1 MAVITLRV
9 EDEIKSEM
17 DSLAEDLGIS
27 TSELMRR
34 GIEAVLLRE
43 AGPLDARSKD
53 APEIPKHERL
63 TLSLLHEILYW
74 QKSAANGRKANDD
87 RVDVDPE
94 IHLEAMQI
102 LEHGYSG
109 EYDRVSGF
117 IDDELTEAQCRFV
130 WETLDMYRTI
140 NASLQKLKA
149 NERKILKPSDTAFP
163 GFDLND
169 REEAS
174 LLRYC
179 RFLFSTER
187 WSEIAEQGAEHTDN
201 FNSHTPMI
209 NRYRVMLSQ
218 WRMIQRSR
226 RHQSRTSAYDDIFLT
241 AVEIRQV
248 LDAPKS
254 LRGN

>member
-17 DSLAEDLGIS
+17 DTLAAELGIS

-43 AGPLDARSKD
+43 TTPMEERTKD

-63 TLSLLHEILYW
+63 TLSLLHEVLYW
-74 QKSAANGRKANDD
+74 QKATAAGRKTKDD
-87 RVDVDPE
+87 NVDTDPE
-94 IHLEAMQI
+94 AHLEAIQI

-109 EYDRVSGF
+109 EYDRISGF

-140 NASLQKLKA
+140 NASLKKLKA
-149 NERKILKPSDTAFP
+149 NERKTFNSRDTAFP

-174 LLRYC
+174 LLGYC

-201 FNSHTPMI
+201 FNSHTPMV

-226 RHQSRTSAYDDIFLT
+226 RHPSRTTAYDDMFLT
-241 AVEIRQV
+241 AAEILQV